1 LAGAYQVA
9 GEKKLA
15 KVNYKKAIELDPS
28 NVHAKTMLA
37 QVGPGTTYV
46 LGRLLGGI
54 LMVLLLYFIAN
65 GRGRDILN
73 SCPEVR
79 NDKHQLRHD

>member
-54 LMVLLLYFIAN
+54 LMVLLLYFIAKWT
-65 GRGRDILN
+65 RERYPQFL
-73 SCPEVR
+73 SR
-79 NDKHQLRHD
+79 SAKR